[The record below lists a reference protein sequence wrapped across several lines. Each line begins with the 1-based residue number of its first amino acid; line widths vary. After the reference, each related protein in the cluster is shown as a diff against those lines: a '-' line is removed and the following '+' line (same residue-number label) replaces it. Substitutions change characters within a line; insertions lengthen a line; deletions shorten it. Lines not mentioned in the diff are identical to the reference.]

1 MRQLALPFR
10 HDEGFLKSYLE
21 EKTGK
26 TVSLVITDNSTC
38 VLSLKGKGTS
48 VAMRLHKMFLSA
60 GREVLDE
67 MVDFVNDTRK
77 KTPRIRNFINQN
89 THWLKKQIPRNINI
103 QTQGKH
109 YNLLDIYR
117 FINEEYFEGKVSS
130 PITWGSRRKRRL
142 AGERTLGSYCYHNH
156 MIRINPIL
164 DTKNVPRYFLEYIV
178 YHEML
183 HADLGIEDNGGR
195 HSYHSREFKRRE
207 KFFKHYE
214 RSLAW
219 EKKRW

>member
-1 MRQLALPFR
+1 MRQLTLPFC

-21 EKTGK
+21 EGTGK

-38 VLSLKGKGTS
+38 VLSLKGKGRS
-48 VAMRLHKMFLSA
+48 VVMRLHKMFLSA

-67 MVDFVNDTRK
+67 MVDFVNDTRR
-77 KTPRIRNFINQN
+77 KTPRIRDFINQN
-89 THWLKKQIPRNINI
+89 SHWLKKQIPRDINI
-103 QTQGKH
+103 QAQGKH
-109 YNLLDIYR
+109 YNLLDIYHS
-117 FINEEYFEGKVSS
+117 INQEYFDGKVSS
-130 PITWGSRRKRRL
+130 PITWGSRRIRRV

-156 MIRINPIL
+156 IIRINPVL
-164 DTKNVPRYFLEYIV
+164 DTKSIPRYFLEYIV

-183 HADLGIEDNGGR
+183 HADLGVEDNGGR
-195 HSYHSREFKRRE
+195 NSYHSREFKRRE
-207 KFFKHYE
+207 KLFKHYE